1 MTIYKQLTRPYA
13 PCLLFLAIAG
23 AGMYATD
30 IDYISLYVTVVLL
43 LCTSIGLYF
52 NRDMALTG
60 LLLPVLAVSG
70 GLYYAWRM
78 LRSAL
83 TDLPHFTN
91 FRSGYLWL
99 QNSNLEKFDIVS
111 LGVSILPVFL
121 LLVIAFPLAKSSMV
135 KIRQVRWRTKA
146 QRSDSDA
153 LGSARFANDDEID
166 ELKGESGL
174 LLGRHEGEIVRAN
187 DPDGK
192 AREGHIQ
199 TYGPT
204 RTWKGRAGILPQ
216 FALVD
221 HPFIDICPK
230 GETVAITWERREQM
244 GRTFFAID
252 PLGITENWVSAPTA
266 TFNPLH
272 LIKNDKT
279 LTERV
284 QALSDALVYSRPG
297 DQSHFIEIVKFFI
310 EGLIAWVAITY
321 PRSEAHLGTV
331 YDLAL
336 LPGDAFDNLLE
347 RMSANKT
354 LAHGLPF
361 LGARSVLEVQGDE
374 LSGVKSTIKR
384 SLGFLQNPHYRAAM
398 SSNDPR
404 REINLNMIYENKADL
419 VIVVPDHVIERDP
432 RFVRI
437 LFSMAI
443 TEFKIWRRSNPLVK
457 RIFTLMDEFLLL
469 GHFPPVVANW
479 NSIAGYG
486 MSFWLFIHER
496 GQLRGIYPKEY
507 TMFNTAEIVQIFGI
521 GIGDDVTSEW
531 ASKLLDKYTIITKGE
546 QRNAG
551 AKPGSIASDA
561 NRHAGE
567 SVSEGEQSR
576 SLMTPGEIR
585 AMPPNEQLLFVR
597 GYLPMKIKKL
607 DYLNDTEFAGLL
619 APNPLHEE
627 GDAA

>member
-1 MTIYKQLTRPYA
+1 MKIYKQLTRPYA
-13 PCLLFLAIAG
+13 PCVLFLALAG
-23 AGMYATD
+23 GSMYATD
-30 IDYISLYVTVVLL
+30 FGSISLYVTATLL
-43 LCTSIGLYF
+43 IGTSIGLYF
-52 NRDMALTG
+52 NRDLALTG
-60 LLLPVLAVSG
+60 ILLPVLAVSAA
-70 GLYYAWRM
+70 LFATWRM
-78 LRSAL
+78 LQTAII
-83 TDLPHFTN
+83 DLPHFN
-91 FRSGYLWL
+91 NARAAYSWLRHSGVE
-99 QNSNLEKFDIVS
+99 NLDIVS
-111 LGVSILPVFL
+111 LGLSFLPIFL
-121 LLVIAFPLAKSSMV
+121 LLFIAFPLAKASLV
-135 KIRQVRWRTKA
+135 KVRQVRWRTKA

-153 LGSARFANDDEID
+153 LGSARFADDNEI
-166 ELKGESGL
+166 EKLKGENGL
-174 LLGRHEGEIVRAN
+174 LLGRHDGEIVRAI
-187 DPDGK
+187 DKGGK

-244 GRTFFAID
+244 GRTFFALD
-252 PLGITENWVSAPTA
+252 PLGITDNWVSAPTA
-266 TFNPLH
+266 TFNPLA

-310 EGLIAWVAITY
+310 EGLIAWVTVTY
-321 PRSEAHLGTV
+321 PRDEAHLGTV

-347 RMSANKT
+347 CMSANKT

-361 LGARSVLEVQGDE
+361 LGARSVQEVEGDE

-398 SSNDPR
+398 TSNDPR
-404 REINLNMIYENKADL
+404 REINLHMIFENKADL

-437 LFSMAI
+437 VFSMAI
-443 TEFKIWRRSNPLVK
+443 TEFKIWRRSNPMVK

-496 GQLRGIYPKEY
+496 GQLRGLYPKEY
-507 TMFNTAEIVQIFGI
+507 TMFNTAEIVQIFGT
-521 GIGDDVTSEW
+521 GIGDDETPEW
-531 ASKLLDKYTIITKGE
+531 VSKLLDKFTIITKGE

-551 AKPGSIASDA
+551 AKPGSMTSDA
-561 NRHAGE
+561 NRHIGE

-585 AMPPNEQLLFVR
+585 ALDLSEQLLFVR
-597 GYLPMKIKKL
+597 GFRPMKIKKL
-607 DYLNDTEFAGLL
+607 DYLNDPEFAGLL
-619 APNPLHEE
+619 AQNPLHEE
-627 GDAA
+627 GDAE